1 MKKIS
6 ILFTVLGAL
15 TLGACNQGPGTT
27 GTQTSQES
35 QESQQTADTSRR
47 VYSDPGFMGADT
59 AGQVL
64 GTPTQT
70 ESESRGGQ
78 GGIGT
83 GRGESDV
90 LEAGGT
96 PTTTPPASTT
106 TPPARR

>member
-6 ILFTVLGAL
+6 ILFTFLGAL
-15 TLGACNQGPGTT
+15 TLGACNEGPGTT

-35 QESQQTADTSRR
+35 QQMADTTRR

-83 GRGESDV
+83 GTGSSEV
-90 LEAGGT
+90 LDAGGTT
-96 PTTTPPASTT
+96 PTTTPPA
-106 TPPARR
+106 RR